1 MTASTLIDLQDVPT
15 DEMIT
20 AAAASRAL
28 IYTAT
33 MSANDWER
41 RIDRLERTVEA
52 LERELRTRQ
61 GFALTM
67 RATGQ
72 CRACGSRRIW
82 RARELHLPASL
93 GVLGMQYS
101 FWGAP
106 SARFEADVC
115 ASCGVVELTVV
126 DLASL
131 EEKDP
136 LELHVSPEPLPL
148 PGGDPF
154 RSSEG

>member
-1 MTASTLIDLQDVPT
+1 
-15 DEMIT
+15 
-20 AAAASRAL
+20 
-28 IYTAT
+28 
-33 MSANDWER
+33 MSANDLER

-61 GFALTM
+61 GFAMTM

-82 RARELHLPASL
+82 RASELRLPAAL
-93 GVLGMQYS
+93 GVLGMQYN
-101 FWGAP
+101 FWGSP
-106 SARFEADVC
+106 TGTFEADVC

-126 DLASL
+126 DVASI

-136 LELHVSPEPLPL
+136 VQLHLSPEPEPQA
-148 PGGDPF
+148 GGDPF

>member
-1 MTASTLIDLQDVPT
+1 MF
-15 DEMIT
+15 
-20 AAAASRAL
+20 
-28 IYTAT
+28 IYTAM

-41 RIDRLERTVEA
+41 RIDRLERTVET

-82 RARELHLPASL
+82 RASELRLPAAL
-93 GVLGMQYS
+93 GVLGMQYN
-101 FWGAP
+101 FWGATT
-106 SARFEADVC
+106 ARFEADVC

-131 EEKDP
+131 EDKDP
-136 LELHVSPEPLPL
+136 VVLHVSPEPEP
-148 PGGDPF
+148 PTPGDPF
-154 RSSEG
+154 RSSDG

>member
-1 MTASTLIDLQDVPT
+1 
-15 DEMIT
+15 
-20 AAAASRAL
+20 
-28 IYTAT
+28 
-33 MSANDWER
+33 MSANDLER
-41 RIDRLERTVEA
+41 RIDRLERTVET

-82 RARELHLPASL
+82 RASELRLPAAL
-93 GVLGMQYS
+93 GVLGMQYN

-106 SARFEADVC
+106 TAHFEADVC
-115 ASCGVVELTVV
+115 ASCGVAELIVVDVEL
-126 DLASL
+126 L
-131 EEKDP
+131 EDKDP
-136 LELHVSPEPLPL
+136 VQLHVGAEPEPRA
-148 PGGDPF
+148 GGDPF